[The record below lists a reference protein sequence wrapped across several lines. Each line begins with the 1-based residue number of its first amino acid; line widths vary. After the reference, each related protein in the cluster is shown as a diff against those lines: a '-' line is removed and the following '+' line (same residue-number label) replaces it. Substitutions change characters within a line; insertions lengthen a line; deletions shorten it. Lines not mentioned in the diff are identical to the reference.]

1 MLIAN
6 SLAIAGRHQA
16 LLEPTSLAVS
26 RGELLLVQ
34 AEPQPTRTAL
44 ALGLSARMRPTAGSV
59 SWSGNSTLRAVRRIS
74 TLVDSPEINEPEAH
88 LKVRDLVAE
97 DLALQPGP
105 LWRRSSINAW
115 MERHKLDHL
124 ADSWLDAI
132 NPLDRLALIT
142 HLSLEDHRTELAVF
156 DSPDR
161 HGIPE
166 GDWVNHLQVV
176 AGGRRAPAV
185 IAIVTRIPAEWDGAV
200 AYAGH
205 QQEHPVFAQVLEP
218 ADSTAWEQEPLP
230 GQEQN
235 PEPVPDPAPI
245 PDAAAPADVPVST
258 PAPAPAPRPATEST
272 APTEPA
278 AASGPAAEIS
288 PALEETR

>member
-1 MLIAN
+1 
-6 SLAIAGRHQA
+6 
-16 LLEPTSLAVS
+16 
-26 RGELLLVQ
+26 
-34 AEPQPTRTAL
+34 
-44 ALGLSARMRPTAGSV
+44 MRPTAGSV

-132 NPLDRLALIT
+132 DPLDRLALIT

-230 GQEQN
+230 GRNKTLNRSRIRHRFPTRQRRRTCRYPPRLPLQH
-235 PEPVPDPAPI
+235 PG
-245 PDAAAPADVPVST
+245 
-258 PAPAPAPRPATEST
+258 PRPN
-272 APTEPA
+272 PQHRRNPQLPP
-278 AASGPAAEIS
+278 GRP
-288 PALEETR
+288 PKFHQH